1 MIRFFLI
8 LLLFASL
15 LLEAQVSTFYLAV
28 QPVSTLTVQGKTNV
42 NKYACAIDRY
52 MGSDTLVIKGEKGK
66 GATFT
71 KGVVKLQAT
80 EFDCNINV
88 ITKDFQNTI
97 DAETFPYIVI
107 DFASF
112 AQEPT
117 FQTTEEKFKGKLT
130 LSLAGK
136 SKSVEI
142 RCAIKKDEKGDFH
155 LTGHK
160 NFTFSDFGLKPPS
173 KMLGTIKVQ
182 EKITVNFHLV
192 LQKI

>member
-8 LLLFASL
+8 LPLLASL
-15 LLEAQVSTFYLAV
+15 SLEAQVSTFYLAV
-28 QPVSTLTVQGKTNV
+28 KPASTLTVQGKTNV
-42 NKYACAIDRY
+42 NKYTCAIDRY
-52 MGSDTLVIKGEKGK
+52 NGSDTLVIKGEKGK
-66 GATFT
+66 GAIFT

-97 DAETFPYIVI
+97 DAEKFPYIVI
-107 DFASF
+107 DFISF

-117 FQTTEEKFKGKLT
+117 FQTTKEKFKGKLI

-136 SKSVEI
+136 SKAVEI
-142 RCAIKKDEKGDFH
+142 RCAITKDEKGDFH

-160 NFTFSDFGLKPPS
+160 DFTFSDFGLKPPS

-192 LQKI
+192 IQKV